1 MAAQIRA
8 DPEPA
13 SKEESGDKKEGGDKK
28 KEEGDKKKEG
38 GDKQDGEKKDG
49 DKAAG
54 KKEGEEKKDGK
65 EGKEEK
71 AEGAEG
77 EKKEGGEDKAK
88 KNKTKKGKEEE
99 DEEIDTGEE
108 PNKDIEPK
116 TLNVKYT
123 TLTEP
128 RVIKGKDGVK
138 VSVDLVTTRLGVVA
152 PGDPRSESMG
162 EVLDALKKCVPQKAK
177 ALNADQVVKKTTEET
192 RAEAKVKEI

>member
-54 KKEGEEKKDGK
+54 KKEGE
-65 EGKEEK
+65 
-71 AEGAEG
+71 

-162 EVLDALKKCVPQKAK
+162 DVLDALKKCVPQKAK